1 MGVENVYVVI
11 LINKNSAENLLPSFN
26 SVINLFNEKYP
37 NNKIVITGIYL
48 LDGSII
54 ETDRI
59 LDEFIQ
65 NYPSGKRATISTTT
79 SILVECSNYFSRKGL
94 NILSLSLTATSNLIR
109 TIPNV
114 LTYAYLSQYA
124 SMNNFMLYKD
134 YQMKYVHVL
143 YEKNTTN
150 EIFLNDYLNQIKI
163 QANILNIP
171 VSVSFFEV
179 GKYNYNIKEYS
190 MVIVLA
196 NTPSLTNIY
205 ITDSFIRNFPKNSFI
220 ICSNFNVNITN
231 IFGSIPAVVQ
241 ILTNINFTPL
251 SEEVYNAVKNNPEGF
266 SFSAYTLYDILF
278 VLNDFT
284 INGLEITKENYTT
297 INPYRSSNPAWILN
311 TSISPTINSSPYGKY
326 QYTFTK
332 DVIIGNDKELFLT
345 YYGGGQQQ
353 LLDSYSIF
361 KIAGITPNNPSL
373 IEYDESEYYKIYDN
387 NNKLLCVRNNY
398 NVTDFPAI
406 YNLNIGTT
414 LETKFIYEYTNDGY
428 FSTLNRLYPYNG
440 TIPEVNSTMSKIP
453 IKLKYNVSQN
463 KLPTYL
469 SSKAYID
476 YLLSQSEFIIIAE
489 LLTNTDTN
497 SLEYTE
503 LYNKMN
509 DYLSGSDS
517 KYIVDIVSSDGRYL
531 YCSEFESTATV
542 NLPNQNTCP
551 EVLASVNF
559 LWGNPMINKTAF
571 PIQPIYPAYIAPT
584 ISEGYGISD
593 RYSLIFLKNLQFICK
608 TYGSYNGPM
617 NGAIF
622 SLRVSQ

>member
-1 MGVENVYVVI
+1 METENVYVV
-11 LINKNSAENLLPSFN
+11 LLLNINSVENLSTYDQ
-26 SVINLFNEKYP
+26 VINLFNEKYP
-37 NNKIVITGIYL
+37 NNKIVITGKYL

-54 ETDRI
+54 ATDRV

-65 NYPSGKRATISTTT
+65 NYPSGKRATISSTT

-94 NILSLSLTATSNLIR
+94 NILSLSLTATSNIIK

-114 LTYAYLSQYA
+114 LTYAYFNQYA
-124 SMNNFMLYKD
+124 SINNFMIYKD
-134 YQMKYVHVL
+134 YQMKYIHVL
-143 YEKNTTN
+143 YQKNTTN
-150 EIFLNDYLNQIKI
+150 ESFLNDYLNQIKI

-179 GKYNYNIKEYS
+179 GKYNYNIKENS
-190 MVIVLA
+190 MVIILA
-196 NTPSLTNIY
+196 DTTDLTNIY
-205 ITDSFIRNFPKNSFI
+205 ITNLFIINFPKKSFI
-220 ICSNFNVNITN
+220 ICTDYNLTITN
-231 IFGSIPAVVQ
+231 IFGNIPAVVQ
-241 ILTNINFTPL
+241 ILTNINFTEL
-251 SEEVYNAVKNNPEGF
+251 SKDVYDSVKNNPSGF
-266 SFSAYTLYDILF
+266 DYSVYPFYDILF
-278 VLNDFT
+278 VLNNFT
-284 INGLEITKENYTT
+284 TNGLEITKENYTT
-297 INPYRSSNPAWILN
+297 INPYGSSPPAWILN
-311 TSISPTINSSPYGKY
+311 TSISPIINSAPYGKY
-326 QYTFTK
+326 QYIFTK
-332 DVIIGNDKELFLT
+332 NVIIGDDKELFLT
-345 YYGGGQQQ
+345 YYNGGQQQ
-353 LLDSYSIF
+353 LPDSYSIF
-361 KIAGITPNNPSL
+361 KITGITPNNPSL
-373 IEYDESEYYKIYDN
+373 IEYDEAEYYKIYN
-387 NNKLLCVRNNY
+387 NNEKLLCVRNNC
-398 NVTDFPAI
+398 NITDFPAI

-428 FSTLNRLYPYNG
+428 FSTLKRLYPYNG

-489 LLTNTDTN
+489 LLTNTNPN

-608 TYGSYNGPM
+608 TWGGNDGPM
-617 NGAIF
+617 NGSIF

>member
-1 MGVENVYVVI
+1 METENVYVV
-11 LINKNSAENLLPSFN
+11 LLLNINSGENLSTYDQ
-26 SVINLFNEKYP
+26 VINLFNEKYP
-37 NNKIVITGIYL
+37 NNKIVITGKYL

-54 ETDRI
+54 STDNV

-65 NYPSGKRATISTTT
+65 NYPSGKRATISSTT

-94 NILSLSLTATSNLIR
+94 NILSLSLTATSNIIK

-114 LTYAYLSQYA
+114 LTYAYFNQYA
-124 SMNNFMLYKD
+124 SINNFMIYKD
-134 YQMKYVHVL
+134 YQMKYIHVL
-143 YEKNTTN
+143 YQKNTTN
-150 EIFLNDYLNQIKI
+150 ESFLNDYLNQIKI

-179 GKYNYNIKEYS
+179 GKYNYNIKENS
-190 MVIVLA
+190 MVIILA
-196 NTPSLTNIY
+196 DTTDLTNIY
-205 ITDSFIRNFPKNSFI
+205 ITNLFIINFPKKSFI
-220 ICSNFNVNITN
+220 ICTDYNLTITN
-231 IFGSIPAVVQ
+231 IFGNIPAVVQ
-241 ILTNINFTPL
+241 ILTNINFTEL
-251 SEEVYNAVKNNPEGF
+251 SKDVYDSVKNNPSGF
-266 SFSAYTLYDILF
+266 DYSVYPFYDILF
-278 VLNDFT
+278 VLNNFT
-284 INGLEITKENYTT
+284 TNGLEITKENYTT
-297 INPYRSSNPAWILN
+297 INPYGSSPPAWILN
-311 TSISPTINSSPYGKY
+311 TSISPIINSAPYGKY
-326 QYTFTK
+326 QYIFTK
-332 DVIIGNDKELFLT
+332 NVIIGDDKELFLT
-345 YYGGGQQQ
+345 YYNGGQQQ
-353 LLDSYSIF
+353 LPDSYSIF
-361 KIAGITPNNPSL
+361 KITGITPNNPSL
-373 IEYDESEYYKIYDN
+373 IEYDEAEYYKIYN
-387 NNKLLCVRNNY
+387 NNEKLLCVRNNC
-398 NVTDFPAI
+398 NITDFPAI

-428 FSTLNRLYPYNG
+428 FSTLKRLYPYNG

-453 IKLKYNVSQN
+453 IKLKYNN
-463 KLPTYL
+463 IPYKIPTYL

-531 YCSEFESTATV
+531 YCNEFESTATV

>member
-1 MGVENVYVVI
+1 MGAENVYI
-11 LINKNSAENLLPSFN
+11 ALIFDNSSFKNLSSFN
-26 SVINLFNEKYP
+26 LVINLFNEKYP
-37 NNKIVITGIYL
+37 NNKIVITGKYL

-54 ETDRI
+54 ETDKA

-79 SILVECSNYFSRKGL
+79 TILVECSNYFTRKGL
-94 NILSLSLTATSNLIR
+94 NILSLSLTATSNLIK

-114 LTYAYLSQYA
+114 LTYAYLTQYA

-150 EIFLNDYLNQIKI
+150 ELFLNDYLNQVKI

-179 GKYNYNIKEYS
+179 GKYNYNIKENS

-205 ITDSFIRNFPKNSFI
+205 ITNSFIKYFPKNSFI
-220 ICSNFNVNITN
+220 ICSDYNTNITN
-231 IFGSIPAVVQ
+231 IFGNIPAFVQ
-241 ILTNINFTPL
+241 ILSNINYTEL
-251 SEEVYNAVKNNPEGF
+251 SEEVYNAVKNNPDGF
-266 SFSAYTLYDILF
+266 DYSVYPLYDILF

-297 INPYRSSNPAWILN
+297 INPYRSSTPAWILN
-311 TSISPTINSSPYGKY
+311 TAISPTINSAPYGKY
-326 QYTFTK
+326 QYIFTK
-332 DVIIGNDKELFLT
+332 DVIIGDDKELFLQ
-345 YYGGGQQQ
+345 YYNGGQQQ
-353 LLDSYSIF
+353 LKDSYSIF
-361 KIAGITPNNPSL
+361 KITGITPNNPSL

-387 NNKLLCVRNNY
+387 NDKLLCVRNNC
-398 NVTDFPAI
+398 NVTNFPAI
-406 YNLNIGTT
+406 YNLNVGTT
-414 LETKFIYEYTNDGY
+414 LETKFIYEYTDDGY
-428 FSTLNRLYPYNG
+428 FSTLKRLYPYNG

-453 IKLKYNVSQN
+453 IKLKYNISQN

-489 LLTNTDTN
+489 LLTTTN
-497 SLEYTE
+497 PSSSEYNE

-509 DYLSGSDS
+509 NYLSGSDS
-517 KYIVDIVSSDGRYL
+517 KYIVDIMSSDGRYL
-531 YCSEFESTATV
+531 YCNKFESTATI

-593 RYSLIFLKNLQFICK
+593 RYSSIFLQNLQYICK
-608 TYGSYNGPM
+608 TYGSYDGPM
-617 NGAIF
+617 NGEIF

>member
-1 MGVENVYVVI
+1 MGIENVYVVL
-11 LINKNSAENLLPSFN
+11 LININSGKDLS
-26 SVINLFNEKYP
+26 SYDDIINLFNQKYP
-37 NNKIVITGIYL
+37 NNKIVITGKYL
-48 LDGSII
+48 LSGSII
-54 ETDRI
+54 ETDNV
-59 LDEFIQ
+59 LDDFIR
-65 NYPSGKRATISTTT
+65 NYPSGKRATISTST

-94 NILSLSLTATSNLIR
+94 NILNLSLTATSNLIKN
-109 TIPNV
+109 IPNV
-114 LTYAYLSQYA
+114 LTYAYLNQYA
-124 SMNNFMLYKD
+124 SINNFMIYND
-134 YQMKYVHVL
+134 YQMKYIHVL
-143 YEKNTTN
+143 YQKNTTN
-150 EIFLNDYLNQIKI
+150 EAFLNDYLNQTNI
-163 QANILNIP
+163 QANLLNVP
-171 VSVSFFEV
+171 VSVSFLEA
-179 GKYNYNIKEYS
+179 GKSNYNIKENS

-196 NTPSLTNIY
+196 NTLDLTNIY
-205 ITDSFIRNFPKNSFI
+205 ITDSFIRNFPKKSFI
-220 ICSNFNVNITN
+220 ICSDYNINITN
-231 IFGSIPAVVQ
+231 IFGSIPAFVQ

-251 SEEVYNAVKNNPEGF
+251 SEEVYNAVKNNSTGF
-266 SFSAYTLYDILF
+266 TFTVYPFYDTLF
-278 VLNDFT
+278 VLNNFT
-284 INGLEITKENYTT
+284 TNGLEITKENYTT
-297 INPYRSSNPAWILN
+297 INPYGSSSPSWILN
-311 TSISPTINSSPYGKY
+311 TSLSATINSAPYGKY
-326 QYTFTK
+326 QYIFTK
-332 DVIIGNDKELFLT
+332 DIIIGDDIKLFLT
-345 YYGGGQQQ
+345 YYNGGQQQ
-353 LLDSYSIF
+353 LSESYSIF
-361 KIAGITPNNPSL
+361 KITGITPNNPSL

-387 NNKLLCVRNNY
+387 NDNLLCVRNNC
-398 NVTDFPAI
+398 NITDFPAI
-406 YNLNIGTT
+406 YDLNIGTT
-414 LETKFIYEYTNDGY
+414 LYTKFIYEYTNDGY
-428 FSTLNRLYPYNG
+428 FSSLKRLYPYNG

-453 IKLKYNVSQN
+453 IKLKYNVPN

-489 LLTNTDTN
+489 LLTNTDPN

-593 RYSLIFLKNLQFICK
+593 RYSSIFLKNLQFICK
-608 TYGSYNGPM
+608 TWGGNDGPM
-617 NGAIF
+617 NGSIF

>member
-1 MGVENVYVVI
+1 MATENVYVV
-11 LINKNSAENLLPSFN
+11 LLLNINSGENLSTYDQ
-26 SVINLFNEKYP
+26 VINLFNEKYP
-37 NNKIVITGIYL
+37 NNKIVITGKYL

-54 ETDRI
+54 ATDNV

-65 NYPSGKRATISTTT
+65 QYPSGKRATISSTT

-94 NILSLSLTATSNLIR
+94 NILSLSLTATSNIIK

-114 LTYAYLSQYA
+114 LTYAYFNQYA
-124 SMNNFMLYKD
+124 SINNFMIYKD
-134 YQMKYVHVL
+134 YQMKYIHVL
-143 YEKNTTN
+143 YQKNTTN
-150 EIFLNDYLNQIKI
+150 ESFLNDYLNQIKI

-179 GKYNYNIKEYS
+179 GKYNYNIKENS
-190 MVIVLA
+190 MVIILA
-196 NTPSLTNIY
+196 DTNDLTNIY
-205 ITDSFIRNFPKNSFI
+205 ITNSFIKYFPKKSFI
-220 ICSNFNVNITN
+220 ICTDYNLTITN
-231 IFGSIPAVVQ
+231 IFGNIPAVVQ
-241 ILTNINFTPL
+241 ILTNINFTEL
-251 SEEVYNAVKNNPEGF
+251 SKDVYDSVKNNPSGF
-266 SFSAYTLYDILF
+266 DYSVYPFYDILF
-278 VLNDFT
+278 VLNNFT
-284 INGLEITKENYTT
+284 TNGLEITKENYTT
-297 INPYRSSNPAWILN
+297 INPYGSSPPAWILN
-311 TSISPTINSSPYGKY
+311 TSISPIINSAPYGKY
-326 QYTFTK
+326 EYIFTK
-332 DVIIGNDKELFLT
+332 DVIIGDDKELFLQ
-345 YYGGGQQQ
+345 YYNGGQQQ
-353 LLDSYSIF
+353 LPDSYSIF
-361 KIAGITPNNPSL
+361 KITGITPNNPSL
-373 IEYDESEYYKIYDN
+373 IEYDEAEYYKIYN
-387 NNKLLCVRNNY
+387 NNEKLLCVRNNC

-414 LETKFIYEYTNDGY
+414 LETKFIYEYTDDGY
-428 FSTLNRLYPYNG
+428 FSILKRLYPYNG

-453 IKLKYNVSQN
+453 IKLKYNN
-463 KLPTYL
+463 IPYKIPTYL

-489 LLTNTDTN
+489 LLINTDTN
-497 SLEYTE
+497 SLEYNE

-517 KYIVDIVSSDGRYL
+517 KYIVDIMSSDGRYL
-531 YCSEFESTATV
+531 YCNELESTITI

-551 EVLASVNF
+551 EVLASINF

-593 RYSLIFLKNLQFICK
+593 RYSSIFLKNLQYICK

-617 NGAIF
+617 NGSIF

>member
-1 MGVENVYVVI
+1 MGVENVYVV
-11 LINKNSAENLLPSFN
+11 LLLNINAGENLSTFDQ
-26 SVINLFNEKYP
+26 VINLFNEKYP
-37 NNKIVITGIYL
+37 NNKIVITGKYL

-54 ETDRI
+54 ATDNV

-65 NYPSGKRATISTTT
+65 KYPSGKRATISTTT

-94 NILSLSLTATSNLIR
+94 NILSLSLTATSNIIK

-114 LTYAYLSQYA
+114 LTYAYFNQYA
-124 SMNNFMLYKD
+124 SINNFMIYKD
-134 YQMKYVHVL
+134 YQMKYIHVL
-143 YEKNTTN
+143 YQKNTTN
-150 EIFLNDYLNQIKI
+150 ESFLNDYLNQIKI

-179 GKYNYNIKEYS
+179 GKYNYNIKENS
-190 MVIVLA
+190 MVIILA
-196 NTPSLTNIY
+196 DTIDLTNIY
-205 ITDSFIRNFPKNSFI
+205 ITNLFIINFPKKSFI
-220 ICSNFNVNITN
+220 ICTDYNLTITN
-231 IFGSIPAVVQ
+231 IFGNIPAVVQ
-241 ILTNINFTPL
+241 ILTNINFTEL
-251 SEEVYNAVKNNPEGF
+251 SKDVYDSVKNNPSGF
-266 SFSAYTLYDILF
+266 DYSVYPFYDILF
-278 VLNDFT
+278 VLNNFT
-284 INGLEITKENYTT
+284 TNGLEITKENYTT
-297 INPYRSSNPAWILN
+297 INPYGSSPPAWILN
-311 TSISPTINSSPYGKY
+311 TALSPIINSAPYGKY
-326 QYTFTK
+326 EYIFTK
-332 DVIIGNDKELFLT
+332 DVIIGDDKELFLQ
-345 YYGGGQQQ
+345 YYNGGQQQ
-353 LLDSYSIF
+353 LPDSYSIF
-361 KIAGITPNNPSL
+361 KITGITPNNPSL
-373 IEYDESEYYKIYDN
+373 IEYDEAEYYKIYN
-387 NNKLLCVRNNY
+387 NNEKLLCVRNNC

-414 LETKFIYEYTNDGY
+414 FETKFIYEYTDDGY

-489 LLTNTDTN
+489 LLTTTN
-497 SLEYTE
+497 PNSSEYTE

-593 RYSLIFLKNLQFICK
+593 RYSSIFLENLQFICK

-617 NGAIF
+617 NGEIF

>member
-1 MGVENVYVVI
+1 MGVENVYVV
-11 LINKNSAENLLPSFN
+11 LLLNINAGENLSTFDQ
-26 SVINLFNEKYP
+26 VINLFNEKYP
-37 NNKIVITGIYL
+37 NNKIVITGKYL

-54 ETDRI
+54 ATDNV

-65 NYPSGKRATISTTT
+65 KYPSGKRATISTTT

-94 NILSLSLTATSNLIR
+94 NILSLSLTATSNIIK

-114 LTYAYLSQYA
+114 LTYAYFNQYA
-124 SMNNFMLYKD
+124 SINNFMIYKD
-134 YQMKYVHVL
+134 YQMKYIHVL
-143 YEKNTTN
+143 YQKNTTN
-150 EIFLNDYLNQIKI
+150 ESFLNDYLNQIKI

-179 GKYNYNIKEYS
+179 GKYNYNIKENS
-190 MVIVLA
+190 MVIILA
-196 NTPSLTNIY
+196 DTIDLTNIY
-205 ITDSFIRNFPKNSFI
+205 ITNLFIINFPKKSFI
-220 ICSNFNVNITN
+220 ICTDYNLTITN
-231 IFGSIPAVVQ
+231 IFGNIPAVVQ
-241 ILTNINFTPL
+241 ILTNINFTEL
-251 SEEVYNAVKNNPEGF
+251 SKDVYDSVKNNPSGF
-266 SFSAYTLYDILF
+266 DYSVYPFYDILF
-278 VLNDFT
+278 VLNNFT
-284 INGLEITKENYTT
+284 TNGLEITKENYTT
-297 INPYRSSNPAWILN
+297 INPYGSSPPAWILN
-311 TSISPTINSSPYGKY
+311 TALSPIINSAPYGKY
-326 QYTFTK
+326 EYIFTK
-332 DVIIGNDKELFLT
+332 DVIIGDDKELFLQ
-345 YYGGGQQQ
+345 YYNGGQQQ
-353 LLDSYSIF
+353 LPDSYSIF
-361 KIAGITPNNPSL
+361 KITGITPNNPSL
-373 IEYDESEYYKIYDN
+373 IEYDEAEYYKIYN
-387 NNKLLCVRNNY
+387 NNEKLLCVRNNC

-414 LETKFIYEYTNDGY
+414 FETKFIYEYTDDGY
-428 FSTLNRLYPYNG
+428 FSILNRLYPYNG

-489 LLTNTDTN
+489 LLTTTN
-497 SLEYTE
+497 PNSSEYTE

-593 RYSLIFLKNLQFICK
+593 RYSSIFLENLQYICK

-617 NGAIF
+617 NGEIF

>member
-1 MGVENVYVVI
+1 MGVENVYVV
-11 LINKNSAENLLPSFN
+11 LIININSGEDLS
-26 SVINLFNEKYP
+26 SYDSIIRLFNEKYP
-37 NNKIVITGIYL
+37 NNKLVITGKYL
-48 LDGSII
+48 IDGSII
-54 ETDRI
+54 ETDNV
-59 LDEFIQ
+59 LDKFIQ

-94 NILSLSLTATSNLIR
+94 NILNLSLTATSNLIKN
-109 TIPNV
+109 IPNV
-114 LTYAYLSQYA
+114 LTYAYLNQYA
-124 SMNNFMLYKD
+124 SINNFMIYND

-143 YEKNTTN
+143 YQKNTTN
-150 EIFLNDYLNQIKI
+150 DAFFNDYLNQVNI
-163 QANILNIP
+163 QANLLNIP
-171 VSVSFFEV
+171 VSVSFLEA
-179 GKYNYNIKEYS
+179 GKSNYNIKENS
-190 MVIVLA
+190 MVIILA
-196 NTPSLTNIY
+196 NTPDLTNIY
-205 ITDSFIRNFPKNSFI
+205 ITDSFIKIFPKKSFI
-220 ICSNFNVNITN
+220 ICSDFNINIKN
-231 IFGSIPAVVQ
+231 IFGSIPAFVQ

-251 SEEVYNAVKNNPEGF
+251 SEEVYNAVKNDPTGF
-266 SFSAYTLYDILF
+266 TFTVYPFYDILF
-278 VLNDFT
+278 VLNNFT
-284 INGLEITKENYTT
+284 TNGLEITKENYIT
-297 INPYRSSNPAWILN
+297 INPYRSSSPAWILN
-311 TSISPTINSSPYGKY
+311 TALSPTINSAPYGKY

-332 DVIIGNDKELFLT
+332 DVIIGDDKKLFLT
-345 YYGGGQQQ
+345 YYDGGQQQ
-353 LLDSYSIF
+353 LPDSYSIF
-361 KIAGITPNNPSL
+361 KITGITPNNPSL
-373 IEYDESEYYKIYDN
+373 IEYDEAEYYKIYN
-387 NNKLLCVRNNY
+387 NNDNLLCVRNNC
-398 NVTDFPAI
+398 NVTNFPAI

-414 LETKFIYEYTNDGY
+414 LETKFIYEYTDDGY

-440 TIPEVNSTMSKIP
+440 NIPEVNSTMSKIP
-453 IKLKYNVSQN
+453 IKLKYNVPN

-489 LLTNTDTN
+489 LLTNTNPN

-509 DYLSGSDS
+509 DYLSGSDL
-517 KYIVDIVSSDGRYL
+517 KYTVDIVSSDGRYL

-593 RYSLIFLKNLQFICK
+593 RYSSIFSKNLQFICK
-608 TYGSYNGPM
+608 TYGSYDGPM

>member
-1 MGVENVYVVI
+1 MGVENVYVVL
-11 LINKNSAENLLPSFN
+11 LININSGKDLS
-26 SVINLFNEKYP
+26 SYDDIINLFNQKYP
-37 NNKIVITGIYL
+37 NNKIVITGKYL
-48 LDGSII
+48 LSGSII
-54 ETDRI
+54 ETDNV
-59 LDEFIQ
+59 LDDFIR
-65 NYPSGKRATISTTT
+65 NYPSGKRATISTST

-94 NILSLSLTATSNLIR
+94 NILNLSLTATSNLIKN
-109 TIPNV
+109 IPNV
-114 LTYAYLSQYA
+114 LTYAYLNQYA
-124 SMNNFMLYKD
+124 SINNFMIYND
-134 YQMKYVHVL
+134 YQMKYIHVL
-143 YEKNTTN
+143 YQKNTTN
-150 EIFLNDYLNQIKI
+150 EAFLNDYLNQTNI
-163 QANILNIP
+163 QANLLNVP
-171 VSVSFFEV
+171 VSVSFLEA
-179 GKYNYNIKEYS
+179 GKSNYNIKENS

-196 NTPSLTNIY
+196 NTLDLTNIY
-205 ITDSFIRNFPKNSFI
+205 ITDSFIRNFPKKSFI
-220 ICSNFNVNITN
+220 ICSDYNINITN
-231 IFGSIPAVVQ
+231 IFGSIPAFVQ

-251 SEEVYNAVKNNPEGF
+251 SEEVYNAVKNNSTGF
-266 SFSAYTLYDILF
+266 TFTVYPFYDTLF
-278 VLNDFT
+278 VLNNFT
-284 INGLEITKENYTT
+284 TNGLEITKENYTT
-297 INPYRSSNPAWILN
+297 INPYGSSSPSWILN
-311 TSISPTINSSPYGKY
+311 TSLSATINSAPYGKY
-326 QYTFTK
+326 QYIFTK
-332 DVIIGNDKELFLT
+332 DIIIGDDIKLFLT
-345 YYGGGQQQ
+345 YYNGGQQQ
-353 LLDSYSIF
+353 LSESYSIF
-361 KIAGITPNNPSL
+361 KITGITPNNPSL

-387 NNKLLCVRNNY
+387 NDNLLCVRNNC
-398 NVTDFPAI
+398 NITDFPAI
-406 YNLNIGTT
+406 YDLNIGTT
-414 LETKFIYEYTNDGY
+414 LYTKFIYEYTNDGY
-428 FSTLNRLYPYNG
+428 FSSLKRLYPYNG

-453 IKLKYNVSQN
+453 IKLKYNVPN

-489 LLTNTDTN
+489 LLTNTDPN

-593 RYSLIFLKNLQFICK
+593 RYSSIFLKNLQFICK
-608 TYGSYNGPM
+608 TWGGNDGPM
-617 NGAIF
+617 NGSIF

>member
-1 MGVENVYVVI
+1 MGTENVYVVI

-37 NNKIVITGIYL
+37 NNKIVITGKYL
-48 LDGSII
+48 VDGSIT
-54 ETDRI
+54 ETDRV
-59 LDEFIQ
+59 LDEFIL

-79 SILVECSNYFSRKGL
+79 SILVECSNYFNRKGL

-109 TIPNV
+109 TIQNV
-114 LTYAYLSQYA
+114 LTYGYLNQYA

-171 VSVSFFEV
+171 VTVSFFEV
-179 GKYNYNIKEYS
+179 GKYNYNIKEES
-190 MVIVLA
+190 MVIILA
-196 NTPSLTNIY
+196 LTNNLKNIY
-205 ITDSFIRNFPKNSFI
+205 ITPLFIKNFPKNSFI
-220 ICSNFNVNITN
+220 ILTDENRNMTDIFKNIP
-231 IFGSIPAVVQ
+231 SMVQ
-241 ILTNINFTPL
+241 TPTNINFTTL
-251 SEEVYNAVKNNPEGF
+251 SKSVYNAVKNNPEGF

-297 INPYRSSNPAWILN
+297 INPYRSSSPAWILN
-311 TSISPTINSSPYGKY
+311 TSLSPTINSAPYGKY

-332 DVIIGNDKELFLT
+332 DVIVGDDKELFLT

-353 LLDSYSIF
+353 LPDSYSIF
-361 KIAGITPNNPSL
+361 KITGITPNNPSL
-373 IEYDESEYYKIYDN
+373 IEYDEAEYYKIYAN
-387 NNKLLCVRNNY
+387 NNNLLCVRNNY

-489 LLTNTDTN
+489 LLTNTNPN

-531 YCSEFESTATV
+531 YCSEFESTATI

-593 RYSLIFLKNLQFICK
+593 RYSSIFLENLQFICK

-617 NGAIF
+617 NGEIF